1 MPTDESILHPVAIPQ
16 VMINF
21 AAGYGVDSE
30 TCLLGTGISEAQL
43 QDAETLIRREQEM
56 RLVENIMLALPE
68 VPALGFELGLQYNV
82 ATFGIW
88 GFALRTSRNLRE
100 VVQHAL
106 RYLPLSTA
114 YCAFTAFNEGGEFGV
129 QADASSIPQHLRQF
143 LLERD
148 TATGIHLMRELS
160 LAGIEIQRIEYEG
173 PAPDYAG
180 RIAELCGLAPSYG
193 CARNAVVLRSQDADI
208 PLPMY
213 DPHLVRMLE
222 EQCRAQLQRRQV
234 TGVAGQVRQQL
245 LGRLGLVASVEDMA
259 RALAMAPRSLRR
271 KLEEEGTSYRNL
283 VENER
288 KQMATQLLSS
298 TDMKLDE
305 MALQLGYTDTASF
318 TRAFRRWMGC
328 SPGSFRSE
336 KRNTDKV

>member
-1 MPTDESILHPVAIPQ
+1 MSSDESILHPVAIPQ
-16 VMINF
+16 VMVNF
-21 AAGYGVDSE
+21 AASYGVDSE
-30 TCLLGTGISEAQL
+30 TCLLGTGITEAQL
-43 QDAETLIRREQEM
+43 QDAEALIQREQEM
-56 RLVENIMLALPE
+56 RLVENLILALPD

-100 VVQHAL
+100 VVKHAL

-114 YCAFTAFNEGGEFGV
+114 YCAFSAFNDGEDFGV
-129 QADASSIPQHLRQF
+129 QADASTIPQHLRQF

-148 TATGIHLMRELS
+148 TATGINLLRELS
-160 LAGIEIQRIEYEG
+160 LAGIEIQRLEYEG
-173 PAPDYAG
+173 PAPDYAA
-180 RIAELCGLAPSYG
+180 RISELCGVAPMYQSQ
-193 CARNAVVLRSQDADI
+193 RNAVVLRTADADT

-213 DPHLVRMLE
+213 DPHLVRLLE

-234 TGVAGQVRQQL
+234 AGFAGQVRQQL
-245 LGRLGLVASVEDMA
+245 LGPLGFIASLEETA
-259 RALAMAPRSLRR
+259 KALNIAPRSLRR
-271 KLEEEGTSYRNL
+271 KLEEEGVSYRSL

-288 KQMATQLLSS
+288 KQMATQLLSA

-318 TRAFRRWMGC
+318 TRAFRRWYET
-328 SPGSFRSE
+328 SPGQYRKQAMAAE
-336 KRNTDKV
+336 